1 MTGLN
6 FTNKTPVFA
15 DSDIRNDA
23 FRRAFEAL
31 SRAIVPFFDLS
42 CAYYGDLL
50 WDART
55 AATLAEGD
63 TVFLMAR
70 SLGTSFMFPQDQSYD
85 SIAVCYTEARR
96 LADSSATK
104 NFPTAVFS
112 IKREST
118 LNFIVTHLVTRQWT
132 EVAL

>member
-1 MTGLN
+1 MTDLEY
-6 FTNKTPVFA
+6 TNTRLVLA
-15 DSDIRNDA
+15 DSDIRNDV
-23 FRRAFEAL
+23 FRRAFDVIA
-31 SRAIVPFFDLS
+31 RAVVPFFDIPH
-42 CAYYGDLL
+42 AYYGDLL
-50 WDART
+50 WDSFSAV
-55 AATLAEGD
+55 TLAEGD
-63 TVFLMAR
+63 TAFLMAR
-70 SLGTSFMFPQDQSYD
+70 SMGTSLMFPQDQSYD